1 MSSHHPKSAYAEL
14 LSLREWMLS
23 QKTIYVGD
31 VHTEIDRRLATADRG
46 EAKPETMAQ
55 LAAKVFNEP
64 IRDDRLSS
72 KPAYQGFMDNYNPLT
87 ATPLECAVYELC
99 RRALGRDQ

>member
-46 EAKPETMAQ
+46 EAN
-55 LAAKVFNEP
+55 L
-64 IRDDRLSS
+64 RDD
-72 KPAYQGFMDNYNPLT
+72 
-87 ATPLECAVYELC
+87 ATPLHRFVNACKRGDATEVDRDAALYDLC